1 MHKLVFR
8 YIRALLAQNL
18 IPSWTNE
25 VQPGDSNKV
34 NPKNAPTRVTRWS
47 AVELDNMSSN
57 DLAKVSG
64 LV

>member
-8 YIRALLAQNL
+8 YTRALLAQNL

-34 NPKNAPTRVTRWS
+34 NPKKCAHPRDT
-47 AVELDNMSSN
+47 
-57 DLAKVSG
+57 
-64 LV
+64 LVCGGT